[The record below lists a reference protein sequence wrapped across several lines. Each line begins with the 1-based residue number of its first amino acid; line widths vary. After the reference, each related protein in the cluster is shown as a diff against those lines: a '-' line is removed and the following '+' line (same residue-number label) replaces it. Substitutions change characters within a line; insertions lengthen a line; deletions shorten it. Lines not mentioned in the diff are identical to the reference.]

1 MGLAGSCG
9 TAAGHQAENPIS
21 KIVLGQDGAVIVFCG
36 IELVIGWGDSK
47 RRECAFRT
55 QTSDLFGLR

>member
-36 IELVIGWGDSK
+36 IELVIGWGDS
-47 RRECAFRT
+47 RGENVSYTDF
-55 QTSDLFGLR
+55 